1 MAIADETV
9 DDELKE
15 IFHIHLK
22 TCRRCS
28 ENLSSFLAFR
38 KLEDESADNSLRHIE
53 RLGTAD

>member
-1 MAIADETV
+1 VGIADETV

-28 ENLSSFLAFR
+28 EDLSSFFAFR
-38 KLEDESADNSLRHIE
+38 KLRMSSR
-53 RLGTAD
+53 